1 MAPNPSAPGRPDA
14 DRPLT
19 DVPPVTGQPLILASA
34 SPRRQEL
41 MRLEGYVFT
50 VAIPPVHE
58 PELMAS
64 GVSAA
69 QQAEA
74 LSYFKAR
81 SVAARFDK
89 GVIIAADTVVA
100 CDGEVF
106 GKPADLDDARTI
118 LNALLGKRQQVIT
131 GVTLLDAAGGRRLI
145 AHDTTVVVM
154 GKLPEQAVE
163 KYLASEAWQ
172 GKAGAYGIQD
182 RGDAFIERVQGSFTN
197 VVGLPME
204 LLARMLRQW
213 GCRLP
218 HKVRQDA

>member
-1 MAPNPSAPGRPDA
+1 MAPNPPASRPLRLRRT

-19 DVPPVTGQPLILASA
+19 DVSPIEDRPLILASA

-41 MRLEGYVFT
+41 MRLEGYAFT

-89 GVIIAADTVVA
+89 GVIIAAEINEIV
-100 CDGEVF
+100 GRLPKEV
-106 GKPADLDDARTI
+106 KI
-118 LNALLGKRQQVIT
+118 
-131 GVTLLDAAGGRRLI
+131 
-145 AHDTTVVVM
+145 
-154 GKLPEQAVE
+154 
-163 KYLASEAWQ
+163 Y
-172 GKAGAYGIQD
+172 
-182 RGDAFIERVQGSFTN
+182 TN
-197 VVGLPME
+197 VIYKHDDYRILPDHIKVIPQNVCDLKTE
-204 LLARMLRQW
+204 IKQLNNDTLREFKE
-213 GCRLP
+213 RIISNFS
-218 HKVRQDA
+218 